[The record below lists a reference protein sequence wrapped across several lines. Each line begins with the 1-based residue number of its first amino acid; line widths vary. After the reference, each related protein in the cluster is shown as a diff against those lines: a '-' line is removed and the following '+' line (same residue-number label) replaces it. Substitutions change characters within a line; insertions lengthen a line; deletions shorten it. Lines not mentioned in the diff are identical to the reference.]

1 MNETDKSANNLLGR
15 QAVTSLSRRRL
26 LKTSAAATTSV
37 LYRCRPATED
47 AITVGA
53 RRAVLTPPTSI
64 ADEAWANV
72 RAQFL
77 LEPEVAYMNNASLGM
92 PPAQVVESVHAGYEA
107 ISREPLHGKHNL
119 QASIAEEVH
128 PGFATLFGVTSGEIA
143 LTRNATEALH
153 LQSVGLELAPGDEVL
168 VRTQEHPSEIDRL
181 VEALSPVA

>member
-1 MNETDKSANNLLGR
+1 M
-15 QAVTSLSRRRL
+15 
-26 LKTSAAATTSV
+26 
-37 LYRCRPATED
+37 
-47 AITVGA
+47 
-53 RRAVLTPPTSI
+53 
-64 ADEAWANV
+64 

-128 PGFATLFGVTSGEIA
+128 PGLATLFGVTSGEIA

-168 VRTQEHPSEIDRL
+168 VTTQEHPAEIHRL
-181 VEALSPVA
+181 VEALSSVA